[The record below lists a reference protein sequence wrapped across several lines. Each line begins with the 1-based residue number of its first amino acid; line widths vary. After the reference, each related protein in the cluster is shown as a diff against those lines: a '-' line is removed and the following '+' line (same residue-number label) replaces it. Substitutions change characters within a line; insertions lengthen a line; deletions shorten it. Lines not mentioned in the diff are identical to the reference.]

1 MLFCLILKKVYKY
14 ATLKVTNLKLKIKMF
29 MTKHTWSKISILS
42 FFLFFCFCISLS
54 WAQTCPINTVGL
66 SKSNYSGKQGEV
78 LALQMMLAVNPD
90 IYPEGI
96 MSGTFGNATEKAV
109 KKIQSDNGLNLT
121 GILDQDTIDTVCDY
135 YNTCPWQTL
144 LLSKDSEETYEIK
157 ALQSILT
164 FLGYY
169 SSGVTGTFGPKT
181 EAGLIKYQKA
191 KDLYPTGLVDYDTQT
206 QLCDSFSI
214 LNTVKP
220 KLTTPSTTKST
231 NTLKVSCY
239 ASPNPVKINQNVT
252 FYASVS
258 GGTGVYTYEWYGSG
272 SGDKKSFNRSFTSAG
287 NYDINLRI
295 TDSLKQVKTAKCS
308 VSVYEPAKTG
318 ISAILPSFLFR
329 DTNPSVKLTSNVY
342 TINQGDSINLTWSSK
357 NVSNCFVLSSPG
369 ISGFTGSISISGS
382 KTISNIQQTTLFSIM
397 CTKDD
402 SSTFD
407 YLTIMVGGGVPS
419 SSPINIGPID
429 SSPTTSSSSTT
440 TTTTREDTMKKN
452 FEKYVK
458 NPVNL
463 SCNTWPK
470 EIVIG
475 DPVKFEISG
484 FPADFGYTRKEY
496 VYNENNSDQVLVDK
510 FYNYLTKGGDSRFD
524 IFWTG
529 DLISSVVA
537 YLNSLKNH
545 ACAGDSTCN
554 QLRESLIKSAG
565 SQSISRSSLGM
576 IQWNQLLRPNWVNKL
591 SSAIEPQ
598 MTRSEVSIAQK
609 APMADYDRLF
619 WVFNTAGSYNISYQA
634 QFDKSIIAR
643 ANCSITVLNKPTV
656 NNYLEVFVSS
666 EAYSGTNFSSADN
679 NCSNLASKAT
689 FKGVWK
695 AYTNDVRGKLVPS
708 KTTPGGLSAENLPYR
723 DLAGRLIAYNY
734 DYLVKKESKDGG
746 GIWYPIQIT
755 ESIKQ
760 KEGLYKPDVELL
772 YTWAQQVDCFENLEY
787 PGSFSQWDPR
797 DQWSKEI
804 GSLSNLQS
812 FVKKKEAQIDEQQKY
827 YWAFQGGRCTVSCYN
842 NQIKDTFCPEDPFKR
857 VWFNVWNGT
866 VSSNRGTE
874 CKVGTCLDQHNAGNI
889 LTCNQGCVDQYLG
902 CVGDINV
909 MAYPP
914 NVSSKMRVYCFQKT
928 IQP

>member
-1 MLFCLILKKVYKY
+1 
-14 ATLKVTNLKLKIKMF
+14 

-407 YLTIMVGGGVPS
+407 YLTIMVGGGMVGSTSPS
-419 SSPINIGPID
+419 TTATSTTKQESFCGSSKTGSYCSQKSDCIVSGCSSQICQSRFDKEEISTCEYRECYDALKYAMECSCMSSKCQWVSKSSTSSTTSTTKSKCRIDYTIDMSLLKCVEQSACSIRSNNMIGSYTTLNECQTELEKIKTPVKWDFKCLTAPRQAYTGEPVGYLTDDIIPGKQSINCNPCYRATNQEWVDVFDVTSKISPVSANTYLQMQPHGSFVFKAPGEYKLKITKQWAGID
-429 SSPTTSSSSTT
+429 MDDKNNLLKNFSGEAICTFNIKDKPDYYTVFMTNKTYTGAVEGLIRADKICNDTIKSINKYTVQGQFKALLAPRTIKNGTYRLIPNTSSNTFVDKGFVCDYYSEWFPLYSYFSYSDGTGGSGGTTPWPCNFRDGFKWFSPSGYNYTWASVIQPFSSKSTGDCNLWTSSSKNDTGSALFSTG
-440 TTTTREDTMKKN
+440 K
-452 FEKYVK
+452 
-458 NPVNL
+458 P
-463 SCNTWPK
+463 
-470 EIVIG
+470 
-475 DPVKFEISG
+475 
-484 FPADFGYTRKEY
+484 
-496 VYNENNSDQVLVDK
+496 
-510 FYNYLTKGGDSRFD
+510 
-524 IFWTG
+524 
-529 DLISSVVA
+529 
-537 YLNSLKNH
+537 
-545 ACAGDSTCN
+545 TCN
-554 QLRESLIKSAG
+554 E
-565 SQSISRSSLGM
+565 
-576 IQWNQLLRPNWVNKL
+576 
-591 SSAIEPQ
+591 Q
-598 MTRSEVSIAQK
+598 M
-609 APMADYDRLF
+609 
-619 WVFNTAGSYNISYQA
+619 
-634 QFDKSIIAR
+634 
-643 ANCSITVLNKPTV
+643 
-656 NNYLEVFVSS
+656 YLMCV
-666 EAYSGTNFSSADN
+666 SAD
-679 NCSNLASKAT
+679 A
-689 FKGVWK
+689 VI
-695 AYTNDVRGKLVPS
+695 
-708 KTTPGGLSAENLPYR
+708 E
-723 DLAGRLIAYNY
+723 
-734 DYLVKKESKDGG
+734 
-746 GIWYPIQIT
+746 
-755 ESIKQ
+755 
-760 KEGLYKPDVELL
+760 
-772 YTWAQQVDCFENLEY
+772 
-787 PGSFSQWDPR
+787 
-797 DQWSKEI
+797 
-804 GSLSNLQS
+804 
-812 FVKKKEAQIDEQQKY
+812 
-827 YWAFQGGRCTVSCYN
+827 
-842 NQIKDTFCPEDPFKR
+842 
-857 VWFNVWNGT
+857 
-866 VSSNRGTE
+866 
-874 CKVGTCLDQHNAGNI
+874 
-889 LTCNQGCVDQYLG
+889 
-902 CVGDINV
+902 
-909 MAYPP
+909 
-914 NVSSKMRVYCFQKT
+914 
-928 IQP
+928 